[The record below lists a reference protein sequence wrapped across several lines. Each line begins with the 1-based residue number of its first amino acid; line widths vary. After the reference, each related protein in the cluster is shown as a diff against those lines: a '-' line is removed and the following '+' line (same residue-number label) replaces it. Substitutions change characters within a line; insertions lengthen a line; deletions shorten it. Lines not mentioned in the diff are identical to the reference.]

1 MRGSAKYP
9 GEGRRTDEQFQF
21 HTRNPALVSSVYFPP
36 VSSVKGGKGVKGQPG
51 NEGERRRLG
60 VPCVRMCSQK
70 KNRGQKCCCTDK
82 QEKAREK
89 LPFVMK
95 KSMMYCC
102 LSYLIP
108 SHAVL
113 LAERPAVF
121 KPAQLGPGVASCST
135 AELDCVGSWHRM
147 QLLLHLCRRG
157 PVRGACNQRTV
168 GVEPGLRFPHRAL
181 RH

>member
-70 KNRGQKCCCTDK
+70 KKNTEARSAAAQTSRKRP
-82 QEKAREK
+82 EK
-89 LPFVMK
+89 
-95 KSMMYCC
+95 
-102 LSYLIP
+102 
-108 SHAVL
+108 
-113 LAERPAVF
+113 
-121 KPAQLGPGVASCST
+121 SC
-135 AELDCVGSWHRM
+135 
-147 QLLLHLCRRG
+147 HL
-157 PVRGACNQRTV
+157 
-168 GVEPGLRFPHRAL
+168 
-181 RH
+181 